1 MESEEILTSMTRRER
16 VESLLQ
22 SFGGVVVACSGGVDS
37 VLLAAVAARVLGDR
51 AVAATAV
58 SESLALGELE
68 DARAAAKAAGLRHIE
83 VRTREIENPAYSRN
97 APDRCFHCKDTA
109 YGHFTDLAKELGLPV
124 VVDGTNADD
133 TGDYRPGRQAA
144 REHGVRSPLAE
155 AGLGKEEIRK
165 WARELGL
172 GVWDKPAAACL
183 SSRIPYGSE
192 VTPEKLRRIDLAE
205 AALKAAGLRQCRV
218 RDHGGL
224 ARIEVEPEALHRVL
238 ELRDVLLPSFKGL
251 GYAYVTV
258 DLQGF
263 RSGSMN
269 EVISVPSPA

>member
-1 MESEEILTSMTRRER
+1 MESEEIIPPMSRRAR
-16 VESLLQ
+16 VEHLLR

-58 SESLALGELE
+58 SESLASGELE
-68 DARAAAKAAGLRHIE
+68 DARSAARAAGIRHIE
-83 VRTREIENPAYSRN
+83 VRTREIDNPAYARN

-109 YGHFTDLAKELGLPV
+109 YGEFKQLAAELGLPV

-133 TGDYRPGRQAA
+133 RNDYRPGRRAA
-144 REHGVRSPLAE
+144 QEHGVRSPLAE
-155 AGLGKEEIRK
+155 AGLGKEEIRN

-172 GVWDKPAAACL
+172 EVWDKPAAACL

-192 VTPEKLRRIDLAE
+192 VTPDKLRRIDLAE
-205 AALKAAGLRQCRV
+205 AALKAAGIRQCRV
-218 RDHGGL
+218 RDHDGL
-224 ARIEVEPEALHRVL
+224 ARIEVEPTSLPRIL
-238 ELRDVLLPSFKGL
+238 ELREFLLPSFKGL
-251 GYAYVTV
+251 GYTYVTI

-269 EVISVPSPA
+269 EVISDSNPS